1 MGLFKDL
8 RGLKKQ
14 ADDLQAAAGTKRP
27 SLREGLRQASE
38 MMGDVQ
44 AQLEAQQ
51 HLTTEGT
58 AATAVVDAVRPTQQ
72 FVNQMPVVECDLRV
86 QLPEGREAP
95 VSHRQ
100 AIPHV
105 YLAQLVPGA
114 EVAVLV
120 DAADPQRLTLTFG

>member
-86 QLPEGREAP
+86 QLPEGREAS
-95 VSHRQ
+95 V
-100 AIPHV
+100 
-105 YLAQLVPGA
+105 
-114 EVAVLV
+114 
-120 DAADPQRLTLTFG
+120 